1 MPSLYVPHKKL
12 EDIKEDDE
20 LWYIGFDK
28 IYFKIEEDCIYFE
41 YQSSSKATLKDNF
54 AVRVSSFGKIKGKGS
69 VTHKGTIEY
78 ILRWYKIAAGEIE
91 TNLSSKFID
100 SLIYDE

>member
-1 MPSLYVPHKKL
+1 MPSLYIPHKKL

-28 IYFKIEEDCIYFE
+28 IYFQIEEDCIYFE
-41 YQSSSKATLKDNF
+41 YQSGSKVSLKDNF
-54 AVRVSSFGKIKGKGS
+54 TVGVAPNGKITGKGS
-69 VTHKGTIEY
+69 VTHKDTIEY
-78 ILRWYKIAAGEIE
+78 ILKWYKIATGEIQ
-91 TNLSSKFID
+91 TNLPSKFID